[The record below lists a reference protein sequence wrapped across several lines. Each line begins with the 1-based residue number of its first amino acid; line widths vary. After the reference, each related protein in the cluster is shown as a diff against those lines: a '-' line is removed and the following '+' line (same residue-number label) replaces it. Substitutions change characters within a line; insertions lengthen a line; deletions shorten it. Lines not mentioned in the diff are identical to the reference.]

1 MTTHRFTFFG
11 EKPAAETD
19 PSTLAGGNETFSFG
33 SAGTTQFGES
43 TALGLPVFRL
53 QCRDWGF
60 MGGTVSDQLTFQWV
74 QGSIVKERKTFAG
87 SLFLGKNGPKIKK
100 ATKNQ
105 EATRKYHVYS
115 IVPCFAPHAAS
126 KTLCSFLPF
135 SCVTNLLET
144 LELGEVFFSQVLCGL
159 CGTN

>member
-1 MTTHRFTFFG
+1 
-11 EKPAAETD
+11 
-19 PSTLAGGNETFSFG
+19 
-33 SAGTTQFGES
+33 
-43 TALGLPVFRL
+43 
-53 QCRDWGF
+53 

-144 LELGEVFFSQVLCGL
+144 LELGEVFFPRFYVDYAVPTEEHLGSTADAV
-159 CGTN
+159 TNLVSPRSVGKRGRSSAEDQRNAPVGCIGGILPLASGIFV

>member
-1 MTTHRFTFFG
+1 MGAR
-11 EKPAAETD
+11 
-19 PSTLAGGNETFSFG
+19 LNCQR
-33 SAGTTQFGES
+33 TQD
-43 TALGLPVFRL
+43 FR
-53 QCRDWGF
+53 RKF
-60 MGGTVSDQLTFQWV
+60 VSGKKMDQKL
-74 QGSIVKERKTFAG
+74 
-87 SLFLGKNGPKIKK
+87 KK

-144 LELGEVFFSQVLCGL
+144 LELGEVFFPRFYVDYAVPTEEHLGSTADAV
-159 CGTN
+159 TNLVSPRSVGKRGRSSAEVNEARLWDALGEFSLWHRVSLSKVSMM